1 VEVEGE
7 EGEGIEGRKRPRHIA
22 GSSIDEI
29 VLTWAQCAKKGLLF
43 VLKSAKAK
51 GVTLDGQA
59 IERRR
64 SCFAAAALIDVV

>member
-1 VEVEGE
+1 VEGE

-43 VLKSAKAK
+43 VLKSAK
-51 GVTLDGQA
+51 
-59 IERRR
+59 RRASPWMDKR
-64 SCFAAAALIDVV
+64 SRDEGLALQLQP